1 MIRRWYFECWRI
13 ITPRAKVLVAV
24 CCCALGFA
32 SVKVSEAPHSV
43 GRPPA
48 ILPANVQRAID
59 HPRMPEIDVGV
70 RPKPQSL
77 FAGKNDPYATQW
89 RQAYDVMWTARH
101 EKLWHPAPK
110 YTTQPQGE

>member
-1 MIRRWYFECWRI
+1 MAALEIWYFQCWKM
-13 ITPRAKVLVAV
+13 ITPRMKVLVSVACFV
-24 CCCALGFA
+24 GGFA
-32 SVKVSEAPHSV
+32 LARWSGGYSIAPLV
-43 GRPPA
+43 
-48 ILPANVQRAID
+48 LPANVQRAID
-59 HPRMPEIDVGV
+59 HPRMPEIDVDV